1 MFGACAGWGLMS
13 PVGKDAML
21 HGFDGI
27 TMVSFR
33 VAGACLLFWIA
44 SLFAP
49 KEQVPWRDRLMFI
62 GAALTGL
69 LFNQCCFT
77 IGLSITSPINASI
90 VTTSMPIFAM
100 ILAAL
105 ILREPI
111 TGKKALGVLM
121 GCSGALILIL
131 SSAAHA
137 DARVGD
143 IRGDLLCLFAQFSF
157 ALYLSLFNP
166 LIKRYNVFTVNKYMF
181 SWATLMLLPLSSYHV
196 YGVISQPIPLLTWIE
211 VGYVVVCG
219 TFFCYILTMI
229 GQRTLRPTVVSV
241 YNYVQPIV
249 AVAASLIMM
258 ANAAAPLNTAASP
271 GTAAAS
277 SYDEF
282 SILAGMDNGDTDIDI
297 NMDGQF
303 DVKDCFYLM
312 AYDYRKEL
320 EPAIENNILS
330 IADFDMSGS
339 VDHADSDIL
348 LKYLVT
354 RKKAKGLASLIARGY
369 EREIATEA
377 LEATL
382 ASTPKN
388 VEEESLKKDFF
399 IAKNKFLKFED
410 LYIRKQK
417 IFAYLARKGYKYE
430 DIKRVIEEEYNE
442 A

>member
-249 AVAASLIMM
+249 AVAASLIMGISTM
-258 ANAAAPLNTAASP
+258 KLTHVLAVVLV
-271 GTAAAS
+271 
-277 SYDEF
+277 F
-282 SILAGMDNGDTDIDI
+282 SGVWLV
-297 NMDGQF
+297 
-303 DVKDCFYLM
+303 VKSKS
-312 AYDYRKEL
+312 RK
-320 EPAIENNILS
+320 
-330 IADFDMSGS
+330 D
-339 VDHADSDIL
+339 
-348 LKYLVT
+348 
-354 RKKAKGLASLIARGY
+354 
-369 EREIATEA
+369 
-377 LEATL
+377 
-382 ASTPKN
+382 
-388 VEEESLKKDFF
+388 
-399 IAKNKFLKFED
+399 
-410 LYIRKQK
+410 
-417 IFAYLARKGYKYE
+417 
-430 DIKRVIEEEYNE
+430 IEEERQEKMNV
-442 A
+442 

>member
-181 SWATLMLLPLSSYHV
+181 SWATLMLLPLSYYHV

-249 AVAASLIMM
+249 AVAASLIMGISTM
-258 ANAAAPLNTAASP
+258 KLTHVLAVVLV
-271 GTAAAS
+271 
-277 SYDEF
+277 F
-282 SILAGMDNGDTDIDI
+282 SGVWLV
-297 NMDGQF
+297 
-303 DVKDCFYLM
+303 VKSKS
-312 AYDYRKEL
+312 RK
-320 EPAIENNILS
+320 
-330 IADFDMSGS
+330 D
-339 VDHADSDIL
+339 
-348 LKYLVT
+348 
-354 RKKAKGLASLIARGY
+354 
-369 EREIATEA
+369 
-377 LEATL
+377 
-382 ASTPKN
+382 
-388 VEEESLKKDFF
+388 
-399 IAKNKFLKFED
+399 
-410 LYIRKQK
+410 
-417 IFAYLARKGYKYE
+417 
-430 DIKRVIEEEYNE
+430 IEEERQEKKNV
-442 A
+442 